1 MSADQLVMQSATPQ
15 DPSDAWI
22 DAQIAA
28 GARLVRYQY
37 CFSIVVMSYRR
48 RSGVKLIKPGQSRL
62 TAGLPYTLLA
72 LVAGPWGIPFGLI
85 WTIQSIWLNTRGGID
100 ITAAVMARRQG
111 RGIAPAGV
119 PVAGAPSSGGW
130 QSI

>member
-1 MSADQLVMQSATPQ
+1 MSADQLVLQSTTPQ

-37 CFSIVVMSYRR
+37 VFSIVIMSYRR
-48 RSGVKLIKPGQSRL
+48 RSGVKLIAPGQSRVM
-62 TAGLPYTLLA
+62 AGLPYTLLA
-72 LVAGPWGIPFGLI
+72 LVAGPWGIPFGLF
-85 WTIQSIWLNTRGGID
+85 WTCQSIWLNTRGGID
-100 ITAAVMARRQG
+100 ITAAVVARRQS
-111 RGIAPAGV
+111 RGIAPAGA
-119 PVAGAPSSGGW
+119 PTAGGPASGGW